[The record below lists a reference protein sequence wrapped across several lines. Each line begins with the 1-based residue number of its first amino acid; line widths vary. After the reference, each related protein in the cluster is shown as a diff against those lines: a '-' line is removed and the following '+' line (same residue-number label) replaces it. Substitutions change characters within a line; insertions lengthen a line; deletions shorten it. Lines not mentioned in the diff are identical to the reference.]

1 MAKLIT
7 LLEQQ
12 RDEQPPTVAIQA
24 TTWWETVLAHVK
36 LQECG
41 LEVNLHVHVCSGNLS
56 RETCY
61 IKAVH
66 SDSHIQSFHLSGHG
80 LILLWLDK

>member
-12 RDEQPPTVAIQA
+12 RDEQPPTVVIQA

-36 LQECG
+36 LQDRG
-41 LEVNLHVHVCSGNLS
+41 LEVNLHVHVCSSNLS